1 MTEDTDEEGL
11 SLARLIHRVT
21 AYAQHNSPLEVAQG
35 LSHLSRLLFRTP
47 CSALALYSLLRPLIS
62 SVFTLSDRI
71 PRETQP
77 ALAELEEV
85 LDFLPTSLSA
95 SLAFALYDRL
105 GRGYRE
111 TGELRL
117 AAYCYEKAIRWPQEA
132 SNEVQTFEKLCET
145 YREMGKW
152 KQAVRYGN
160 QAVTLLERDLKAIQ
174 PDSEDYNGIKTR
186 VQSLYFIL
194 TECENRLNRSDNALF
209 WVRRSLNGILA
220 LSPSAPHNSSPED
233 QSPALLPSLG
243 SSISQAP
250 YLSKSESMDG
260 FWSDSLDNSYRL
272 WSPPLF
278 SLYSKQT
285 GSTDSPADKDLPFS
299 EEDSP
304 GGGGR
309 RHVSLRIRSRQHT
322 ETTKAVEILQET
334 WKTLE
339 TAGRVRVKVEA
350 KGEEWVLSAW
360 GTSPPLSVEVSLA
373 PSHPWRQFDPESLI
387 SRLELSPTN
396 ELILTDSP
404 AIPPS
409 LQPSRSPES
418 SEPLITLYEENRLFE
433 GVEYAV
439 KYSTVSS
446 LANITIRA
454 KGGNRTIRKVILN
467 DIHLSTLSRLSLYA
481 KDVIAPQLLI
491 SAEKIKLRPT
501 TDGGELQLELTTTKA
516 LSSDITAEI
525 SVKSPISLY
534 RNWVLEAK
542 TEQSTLRLE
551 VGDREVKQVTGGA
564 QGREAAEKLV
574 DMLMLEGGSGL
585 TLRKRQYLSG
595 YCITIDPADPNKKH
609 HSYLSA
615 VLTLQRWY
623 RSHLASSLYVS
634 LRKRNRNSPGKTI
647 QRYGVL
653 LEAEYWVVTVKQDR
667 EQVRVRGEQ
676 LGSDRRVEMVEEVGR
691 TDWKQERQRREAA
704 NRLLGKT
711 QSPQLLLTRLQRIK
725 GRNYQISVYSLKGK
739 VEIRASKL
747 T

>member
-1 MTEDTDEEGL
+1 MTEDSDEEGL
-11 SLARLIHRVT
+11 SLARHIHSIT
-21 AYAQHNSPLEVAQG
+21 ACAQRNSPLEVAEG
-35 LSHLSRLLFRTP
+35 LSHLSRMLFHTP
-47 CSALALYSLLRPLIS
+47 CSALVLRSLLRPLIS

-71 PRETQP
+71 PREAQP

-85 LDFLPTSLSA
+85 LDFLPAGLSA

-117 AAYCYEKAIRWPQEA
+117 AANCYEKAIRWPLEA
-132 SNEVQTFEKLCET
+132 SSDVQTFEKLCET

-160 QAVTLLERDLKAIQ
+160 QAVSLLESDLKASQ
-174 PDSEDYNGIKTR
+174 PDSEDYNGMKTR

-194 TECENRLNRSDNALF
+194 TECESNLNRGDNALF
-209 WVRRSLNGILA
+209 WVRRSLNGVLA
-220 LSPSAPHNSSPED
+220 LSPNAPHNSSPED
-233 QSPALLPSLG
+233 QSPVLSNSLG

-272 WSPPLF
+272 GSPPLF

-285 GSTDSPADKDLPFS
+285 GSTDSPADRDLPFS

-304 GGGGR
+304 GRGER

-322 ETTKAVEILQET
+322 ENSKAVEILQET

-339 TAGRVRVKVEA
+339 TAGLVRVRVEA
-350 KGEEWVLSAW
+350 KGEEWVLSVC
-360 GTSPPLSVEVSLA
+360 GTSPPLSAEISLA
-373 PSHPWRQFDPESLI
+373 PSHPWRQLDPESLV
-387 SRLELSPTN
+387 SRLELSPSN
-396 ELILTDSP
+396 DLILADSP

-409 LQPSRSPES
+409 LPVLQSLES
-418 SEPLITLYEENRLFE
+418 SESLITLYEENRHFE

-439 KYSTVSS
+439 KYSTVRSF
-446 LANITIRA
+446 ANITIRA
-454 KGGNRTIRKVILN
+454 KGGKRTIRKVILN
-467 DIHLSTLSRLSLYA
+467 DIHLSTLSGLSLYA
-481 KDVIAPQLLI
+481 KDVISPQLLI
-491 SAEKIKLRPT
+491 SDEKIKLRPA
-501 TDGGELQLELTTTKA
+501 TDGGELRLELTTIKA
-516 LSSDITAEI
+516 LSPDITAEI

-534 RNWVLEAK
+534 RNWVLEAITGK
-542 TEQSTLRLE
+542 NTLRLE
-551 VGDREVKQVTGGA
+551 VGDREVKQVTEGA

-574 DMLMLEGGSGL
+574 DMLILEGGSSL

-595 YCITIDPADPNKKH
+595 YCITIDPASHNKQPL
-609 HSYLSA
+609 SYPQA

-634 LRKRNRNSPGKTI
+634 LRKRIRNSPGKTI
-647 QRYGVL
+647 QRYGVQI
-653 LEAEYWVVTVKQDR
+653 ETEYWVVTVKQNR

-676 LGSDRRVEMVEEVGR
+676 MGSGRRVEMVEEVGR
-691 TDWKQERQRREAA
+691 TDWRQERQRREAA
-704 NRLLGKT
+704 NRLLGKA
-711 QSPQLLLTRLQRIK
+711 QGPQLLLTRMQKIK

-747 T
+747 S